1 MPMMPHVMGH
11 NAVFQ
16 WGFTP
21 MPGYSILFAKRNWPF
36 ESGPG
41 GRTTPVI
48 FLLGIPTLGFYLKS
62 LRSPKFRGSKYVEII
77 SAQCHKGPPWFEPLL
92 RSFSMACISETRT
105 LPRAL
110 QTAFDMFDMGHG
122 SKSIEDLLT
131 SHLALSQNWIPTP
144 TLNSLAPFPHFS
156 ISVKWAL
163 PPFLRQTQG
172 LVPLQQAPGFEMLWL
187 QDYMDLFDTPSP
199 HPTVPRR
206 NRPLGEAA
214 PVTRLGFLVKS
225 NRGARL
231 WQGGRVLWLWPGWL
245 WLQASRGGMQRKNGP
260 QTIFFFW
267 SIGKTCLYKLNIM
280 IPQHLVINWRFF
292 FQTWSRFKLV
302 KDE

>member
-1 MPMMPHVMGH
+1 MIW
-11 NAVFQ
+11 A
-16 WGFTP
+16 
-21 MPGYSILFAKRNWPF
+21 R
-36 ESGPG
+36 
-41 GRTTPVI
+41 
-48 FLLGIPTLGFYLKS
+48 
-62 LRSPKFRGSKYVEII
+62 
-77 SAQCHKGPPWFEPLL
+77 PLL
-92 RSFSMACISETRT
+92 RYFSMACISETRT

-144 TLNSLAPFPHFS
+144 TLNSLALS
-156 ISVKWAL
+156 TISS
-163 PPFLRQTQG
+163 FLNFRKMG
-172 LVPLQQAPGFEMLWL
+172 PSPIFETNPWFGASSTGPWLWNAL

-245 WLQASRGGMQRKNGP
+245 WLQASRGCREITGHKHP
-260 QTIFFFW
+260 QTIFFFG
-267 SIGKTCLYKLNIM
+267 SIGKPCLYKLNIM